1 MDINYLYKFGLVVK
15 NLRNLL
21 RDRNFDTSKL
31 DLIVKNDPLEI
42 FSCVYTKAQKEKCS
56 LSDALKFD
64 FYNGNSLSI
73 WFIDRNYDQA
83 KLRERMTSTDQIK
96 AINEEIEKNSS
107 TYNIILCASKCSPQA
122 KKEVSIR
129 AQLFIFDELL
139 IDLPRHILVSKHTV
153 VDPIKAKEYL
163 GKSFDPKDL
172 PRILL
177 SDPIVKWYNYKLNDI
192 IFIDNPIMPKF
203 KIVSN

>member
-21 RDRNFDTSKL
+21 KDRKFDTTKL
-31 DLIVKNDPLEI
+31 DVIVKDDPLET
-42 FSCVYTKAQKEKCS
+42 FSKVYSKAQKDKCS
-56 LSDALKFD
+56 LSDALKLD
-64 FYNGNSLSI
+64 FFNGTSLSI
-73 WFIDRNYDQA
+73 WFIDRNYDQT

-96 AINEEIEKNSS
+96 AVNEEIEKNSS

-122 KKEVSIR
+122 KKEVSVK

-153 VDPIKAKEYL
+153 VQPEKAKEYL
-163 GKSFDPKDL
+163 GQSFEPKDL

-192 IFIDNPIMPKF
+192 IFIDNPSMPKF